1 MQLRVKART
10 LLMLG
15 ATLMTFLTAVAV
27 RDAGNTAAE
36 AAIGGLTWS
45 DEFDGPAGSAPNGSK
60 WKYDVGGGG
69 WGNNEQQY
77 YTTSTSNASL
87 NGAGQLVI
95 TARRENPANYQCH
108 YGTCQYTSARL
119 LTADRFTQAYGRF
132 ESRMKLPRGQGI
144 WPAFWMLGADI
155 GSNPWPN
162 SGEIDIMENIGRE
175 PNQVHG
181 TIHGPGYSGAEGIGA
196 GYSIGAPFAD
206 AFHTFAVEW
215 EPNVLRWYVDG
226 NLYQTRTPADL
237 GGDRWVFDHP
247 FFMLLNLAVGGY
259 WPGYPDGTTQFPQTL
274 TVDYVRVYGYS
285 SGGGGGTAGP
295 IIGQGSNRCI
305 DVPSSNAVDG
315 NRLQI
320 WDCNGTGAQQW
331 SFNSDGSVRALGKCM
346 DVSGGSTAD
355 GAVVQLWTCNGTGA
369 QKFTLS
375 PAGDLVNIQANKCVD
390 VQNVATANGSKLHIW
405 TCNGASNQKWRR

>member
-1 MQLRVKART
+1 MHVSVKARS

-15 ATLMTFLTAVAV
+15 ATVLTFLTAVAV
-27 RDAGNTAAE
+27 RDASTNAAD

-45 DEFDGPAGSAPNGSK
+45 DEFDGAAGSAPDAGK
-60 WKYDVGGGG
+60 WKRDIGGGG

-77 YTTSTSNASL
+77 YTNSTSNASL

-119 LTADRFTQAYGRF
+119 LTQDKFTQAYGRF
-132 ESRMKLPRGQGI
+132 EARMKLPRGQGI

-162 SGEIDIMENIGRE
+162 SGEIDIMENIGKE
-175 PNQVHG
+175 PNTVHG

-196 GYSIGAPFAD
+196 GYTIGQPFAD
-206 AFHTFAVEW
+206 AFHTFSVEW

-274 TVDYVRVYGYS
+274 TVDYVRVYAYT
-285 SGGGGGTAGP
+285 SGGGGGAGP

-305 DVPSSNAVDG
+305 DIPSSNAADG

-331 SFNSDGSVRALGKCM
+331 TFNADGSVRALGKCM
-346 DVSGGSTAD
+346 DVSGGGTAD
-355 GAVVQLWTCNGTGA
+355 GTVVQLWTCNGSGA
-369 QKFTLS
+369 QRFTLS
-375 PAGDLVNIQANKCVD
+375 GAGDLVNIQANKCVD

>member
-1 MQLRVKART
+1 MHLRVKART

-15 ATLMTFLTAVAV
+15 ATVITFLTAVAV
-27 RDAGNTAAE
+27 RDAGTTAAE

-119 LTADRFTQAYGRF
+119 LTADRFTQTYGRF

-155 GSNPWPN
+155 GSNPWPG

-215 EPNVLRWYVDG
+215 EPNVIRWYVDG

-274 TVDYVRVYGYS
+274 TVDYVRVYGYT

-305 DVPSSNAVDG
+305 DIPSANAVDG